1 MKAHFHIQD
10 KIFCC
15 RTNIYFYG
23 EEILCLFGWIETYPG
38 SFGTSSVSPST
49 AITEFSIFRETRPKI
64 SKISEISKDLLKTP
78 ISRWSLICP
87 KSPSLHPPEIF
98 APREGISCTKSV
110 SFHFSVSLLWLL
122 IPLFSMI
129 VFSSFSSSTRGKLLV
144 LTSRIISTLPLD
156 L

>member
-1 MKAHFHIQD
+1 MEFSFLVQTAVFRGMKAHFHIQD

-98 APREGISCTKSV
+98 APQRGDFLHKIGFLS
-110 SFHFSVSLLWLL
+110 
-122 IPLFSMI
+122 LFSLTTM
-129 VFSSFSSSTRGKLLV
+129 VVNPPLLYDS
-144 LTSRIISTLPLD
+144 LFFFLFFYPR
-156 L
+156 

>member
-1 MKAHFHIQD
+1 MKIPYWFRGMKAHFHIQD

-64 SKISEISKDLLKTP
+64 SKTRDFQNIRNLQRSSQDPDLSLVSNLSKVTVA
-78 ISRWSLICP
+78 
-87 KSPSLHPPEIF
+87 SPSGDFRPPE
-98 APREGISCTKSV
+98 
-110 SFHFSVSLLWLL
+110 
-122 IPLFSMI
+122 
-129 VFSSFSSSTRGKLLV
+129 RGFLAQNRFPF
-144 LTSRIISTLPLD
+144 TFQSHYYGC
-156 L
+156 